1 MNARGTIGLLVAGF
15 LLACAGVRAQSRV
28 EFGYDAAGNRIYRRV
43 IVLDGGQRRAET
55 EETYPADEEE
65 APEAPTESWLP
76 ASGRTVRIYP
86 NPTHGRLLVRVDG
99 ALESGSLTVY
109 SLGGARLHASSLQ
122 EGENIL
128 DLSGLDDG
136 RYVLV
141 LNMDGEKKEYVVVKK

>member
-1 MNARGTIGLLVAGF
+1 MQLKRKIGMAVLCCLLG
-15 LLACAGVRAQSRV
+15 CAVLPAQPRV

-86 NPTHGRLLVRVDG
+86 NPTHGRLAILVNGEVR
-99 ALESGSLTVY
+99 SGGMTVY
-109 SLGGARLHASSLQ
+109 SLGGARLYASPLQ
-122 EGENIL
+122 EGENVV
-128 DLSGLDDG
+128 DLSGWDDG

>member
-1 MNARGTIGLLVAGF
+1 MLVAGF

-55 EETYPADEEE
+55 EETYP
-65 APEAPTESWLP
+65 LP

-86 NPTHGRLLVRVDG
+86 NPTHGRLAILV
-99 ALESGSLTVY
+99 SGEVRSGGMTVY
-109 SLGGARLHASSLQ
+109 NLGGARLHASSLQ